1 MITKILCL
9 FATLCCLTL
18 NTPEAHA
25 ASCQIMQP
33 QPPDAPNN
41 RPPRKFN
48 PEQFRRDLTEYITKA
63 AGFTP
68 AEARTFFPLFF
79 EMREKQRNLEHQKG
93 RALRHAAEHNMNEYD
108 CQRVLAEV
116 AELQKKS
123 LRIEQQYCTRLRKIV
138 GARKLVKAI
147 SAERAFGRKAF
158 KRMTK

>member
-9 FATLCCLTL
+9 LATLCCLTL

-25 ASCQIMQP
+25 ASCQTMQP
-33 QPPDAPNN
+33 Q
-41 RPPRKFN
+41 PRKFN
-48 PEQFRRDLTEYITKA
+48 PEQFRRELTEHITKA

-93 RALRHAAEHNMNEYD
+93 RALRRAAEHNMNEYD

-138 GARKLVKAI
+138 GACKLVKAI
-147 SAERAFGRKAF
+147 NAERAFGRKAF
-158 KRMTK
+158 KKMTK

>member
-9 FATLCCLTL
+9 LATLCCLTL

-25 ASCQIMQP
+25 ASCQTMQP

-48 PEQFRRDLTEYITKA
+48 PEQFRRDLTEHITKA

-93 RALRHAAEHNMNEYD
+93 RALRRAASQNTNDYESL
-108 CQRVLAEV
+108 RLLAEV
-116 AELQKKS
+116 AELAEQS
-123 LRIEQQYCTRLRKIV
+123 FSIEQQYCTRLRKIV
-138 GARKLVKAI
+138 GACKLVKAI
-147 SAERAFGRKAF
+147 NAERAFGRKAF